1 MEDTRN
7 VRFRVVQISTSF
19 FLVSL
24 FTGALACLSSL
35 CYAGDV
41 KELTLTPEQL
51 KEYRKSYSMPE
62 VRHLRRFL
70 DTYADSRDKIDPN
83 EERAAR
89 DLDERNMDKRI
100 IKGKFV
106 VYWIGGFLG
115 GGKSITIVSQ
125 EHPEVMLVF
134 WVYKVTNKVYQVR
147 ALIDKPD
154 IKDLESFKKKYFKFL
169 HNKHLAM

>member
-1 MEDTRN
+1 
-7 VRFRVVQISTSF
+7 
-19 FLVSL
+19 
-24 FTGALACLSSL
+24 
-35 CYAGDV
+35 
-41 KELTLTPEQL
+41 
-51 KEYRKSYSMPE
+51 
-62 VRHLRRFL
+62 
-70 DTYADSRDKIDPN
+70 
-83 EERAAR
+83 
-89 DLDERNMDKRI
+89 MDKRI

-147 ALIDKPD
+147 AVIYKPD